1 MSYNSQIRTVRT
13 RFAPS
18 PTGYLHLGGARTAL
32 YSWAFAR
39 HHQGQFILRI
49 EDTDVERSTPEA
61 VQAIM
66 DGMHWLNL
74 DYDEGPFFQMQ
85 RMDRYKA
92 MISKLLEQGDAYL
105 CYCSTEELNQMRE
118 QQREKG
124 LRIRY
129 DGTWRPEP
137 GKTLPAVPAG
147 VNPVVRFKNPQ
158 SGAVQWDDLVKGPIS
173 INNEELDDLIIA
185 RADGTP
191 TYNFCVV
198 VDDWEMEITHVI
210 RGDDHINNTP
220 RQINI
225 LRALGGTQ
233 PVYGHIP
240 MILGPDGEKLSKR
253 HGAVSVIQYHEMGFL
268 PEAMINYLARLGWS
282 HGDDEIFS
290 RDQLVEWFDS
300 TSLSKSA
307 AQFDPEKL
315 AWVNA
320 HYMKQAPRELLASE
334 TQKRLAAIGL
344 DCKQGP
350 DLNAVLDVVVERAST
365 LVQLRDEA
373 ALFYK
378 QPALNVDELKGMVDD
393 AVMAGLTDFLTGL
406 DGAEWTVE
414 SLSGLVKNTIKT
426 HNLKMPK
433 LAMPLRLMLTGITQ
447 TPSIDKV
454 MVLMG
459 QSTVKER
466 IANGLRELQ
475 S

>member
-1 MSYNSQIRTVRT
+1 MSTSSKINTIRT

-39 HHQGQFILRI
+39 HHKGQFILRI
-49 EDTDVERSTPEA
+49 EDTDVERSTPAA

-85 RMDRYKA
+85 RMDRYRA
-92 MISKLLEQGDAYL
+92 MIDKMLAEGNAYH
-105 CYCSTEELNQMRE
+105 CYSTPDELNQMRE
-118 QQREKG
+118 QQRLKG
-124 LRIRY
+124 ERIRY

-137 GKTLPAVPAG
+137 GKTLPAIPDG
-147 VNPVVRFKNPQ
+147 IQPVVRFKNPS
-158 SGAVQWDDLVKGPIS
+158 SGVVVWDDLVKGPIS

-185 RADGTP
+185 RQDGTP

-198 VDDWEMEITHVI
+198 VDDWEMQITHVI

-225 LRALGGTQ
+225 LRALGGDQ

-253 HGAVSVIQYHEMGFL
+253 HGAVSVVQYHEEGFL

-282 HGDDEIFS
+282 HGDDELFS
-290 RDQLVEWFDS
+290 RAQLVEWFDS
-300 TSLSKSA
+300 TNMSKSA

-315 AWVNA
+315 KWVNA
-320 HYMKQAPRELLASE
+320 HYMKQADKSMLLADLTERMAKAGYSTE
-334 TQKRLAAIGL
+334 GGPALA
-344 DCKQGP
+344 D
-350 DLNAVLDVVVERAST
+350 VLDVVLERAST
-365 LVQLRDEA
+365 LVELREEANLFYREVTAPAEELQTMLDETVIA
-373 ALFYK
+373 ALKDFSSR
-378 QPALNVDELKGMVDD
+378 LDSTEMNVE
-393 AVMAGLTDFLTGL
+393 AV
-406 DGAEWTVE
+406 GA
-414 SLSGLVKNTIKT
+414 LVKEVLKV

-433 LAMPLRLMLTGITQ
+433 LAMPIRLLLTGIKQ
-447 TPSIDKV
+447 TPSVDKV
-454 MVLMG
+454 IVLLG
-459 QSTVKER
+459 KAKVQER
-466 IANGLRELQ
+466 IAAGLSQ
-475 S
+475 

>member
-1 MSYNSQIRTVRT
+1 MSTDHQNQTVRT

-39 HHQGQFILRI
+39 HHKGQFILRV

-66 DGMHWLNL
+66 DGMAWLNL

-85 RMDRYKA
+85 RMDRYRA
-92 MISKLLEQGDAYL
+92 MIDKLLEKGDAYL
-105 CYCSTEELNQMRE
+105 CYCTQEELNQMRE
-118 QQREKG
+118 KQRENG
-124 LRIRY
+124 QRIRY
-129 DGTWRPEP
+129 DGTWRPEA
-137 GKTLPAVPAG
+137 GKVLPTPPAD
-147 VNPVVRFKNPQ
+147 VKPVVRFKNPL
-158 SGAVQWDDLVKGPIS
+158 SGAVTWDDLVKGPIS
-173 INNEELDDLIIA
+173 INNEEMDDLIIA
-185 RADGTP
+185 RQDGTP

-198 VDDWEMEITHVI
+198 VDDWEMKITHVI

-225 LRALGGTQ
+225 LKALGGDQ
-233 PVYGHIP
+233 PIYGHIP

-253 HGAVSVIQYHEMGFL
+253 HGAVSVVQYHEEGFL
-268 PEAMINYLARLGWS
+268 PDAMINYLARLGWS
-282 HGDDEIFS
+282 HGDDELFG
-290 RDQLVEWFDS
+290 REQLIEWFDS
-300 TSLSKSA
+300 TNLSKSA

-315 AWVNA
+315 KWVNA
-320 HYMKQAPRELLASE
+320 HYMKQAPKEVLLSDLQ
-334 TQKRLAAIGL
+334 TRLEKEGVNAFE
-344 DCKQGP
+344 GP
-350 DLNAVLDVVVERAST
+350 KPADVLDVVLERAST

-378 QPALNVDELKGMVDD
+378 VPSVNVEELKPMLEE
-393 AVMAGLTDFLTGL
+393 AGVRAALAEFNEGL
-406 DGAEWTVE
+406 NSVEWNVE
-414 SLSGLVKNTIKT
+414 ALSGLVKTTIKN
-426 HNLKMPK
+426 HGLKMPK

-454 MVLMG
+454 MNLLG
-459 QSTVKER
+459 KHTVQTR
-466 IANGLRELQ
+466 IAQGLQ

>member
-1 MSYNSQIRTVRT
+1 MSTDHQNQTVRT

-39 HHQGQFILRI
+39 HHKGQFILRV

-66 DGMHWLNL
+66 DGMAWLNL

-85 RMDRYKA
+85 RMDRYRA
-92 MISKLLEQGDAYL
+92 MIDKLLEKGDAYL
-105 CYCSTEELNQMRE
+105 CYCTQEELNQMRE
-118 QQREKG
+118 KQRENG
-124 LRIRY
+124 QRIRY
-129 DGTWRPEP
+129 DGTWRPEA
-137 GKTLPAVPAG
+137 GKVLPTPPAD
-147 VNPVVRFKNPQ
+147 VKPVVRFKNPL
-158 SGAVQWDDLVKGPIS
+158 SGAVTWDDLVKGPIS
-173 INNEELDDLIIA
+173 INNEEMDDLIIA
-185 RADGTP
+185 RQDGTP

-198 VDDWEMEITHVI
+198 VDDWEMKITHVI

-225 LRALGGTQ
+225 LKALGGDQ
-233 PVYGHIP
+233 PIYGHIP

-253 HGAVSVIQYHEMGFL
+253 HGAVSVVQYHEEGFL
-268 PEAMINYLARLGWS
+268 PDAMINYLARLGWS
-282 HGDDEIFS
+282 HGDDELFS
-290 RDQLVEWFDS
+290 REQLIEWFDS
-300 TSLSKSA
+300 TNLSKSA

-315 AWVNA
+315 KWVNA
-320 HYMKQAPRELLASE
+320 HYMKQASKEVLLSDLQ
-334 TQKRLAAIGL
+334 TRLEKEGVNAFE
-344 DCKQGP
+344 GP
-350 DLNAVLDVVVERAST
+350 KLADVLDVVLERAST

-378 QPALNVDELKGMVDD
+378 VPSVNVEELKPMLEE
-393 AVMAGLTDFLTGL
+393 AGVRAALAEFNEGL
-406 DGAEWTVE
+406 NSVEWNVE
-414 SLSGLVKNTIKT
+414 ALSGLVKTTIKN
-426 HNLKMPK
+426 HGLKMPK

-454 MVLMG
+454 MNLLG
-459 QSTVKER
+459 KHTVQTR
-466 IANGLRELQ
+466 IAQGLQ

>member
-1 MSYNSQIRTVRT
+1 MSTDHQNQTVRT

-39 HHQGQFILRI
+39 HHKGQFILRV

-66 DGMHWLNL
+66 DGMAWLNL

-85 RMDRYKA
+85 RMDRYRA
-92 MISKLLEQGDAYL
+92 MIDKLLEKGDAYL
-105 CYCSTEELNQMRE
+105 CYCTQEELNQMRE
-118 QQREKG
+118 KQRENG
-124 LRIRY
+124 QRIRY
-129 DGTWRPEP
+129 DGTWRPEA
-137 GKTLPAVPAG
+137 GKVLPTPPAD
-147 VNPVVRFKNPQ
+147 VKPVVRFKNPL
-158 SGAVQWDDLVKGPIS
+158 SGAVTWDDLVKGPIS
-173 INNEELDDLIIA
+173 INNEEMDDLIIA
-185 RADGTP
+185 RQDGTP

-198 VDDWEMEITHVI
+198 VDDWEMKITHVI

-225 LRALGGTQ
+225 LKALGGDQ
-233 PVYGHIP
+233 PIYGHIP

-253 HGAVSVIQYHEMGFL
+253 HGAVSVIQYHEEGFL
-268 PEAMINYLARLGWS
+268 PDAMINYLARLGWS
-282 HGDDEIFS
+282 HGDDELFS
-290 RDQLVEWFDS
+290 REQLIEWFDS
-300 TSLSKSA
+300 TNLSKSA

-315 AWVNA
+315 KWVNA
-320 HYMKQAPRELLASE
+320 HYMKQAPKEVLLSDLQ
-334 TQKRLAAIGL
+334 TRLEKEGVNAFE
-344 DCKQGP
+344 GP
-350 DLNAVLDVVVERAST
+350 KLADVLDVVLERAST

-378 QPALNVDELKGMVDD
+378 VPSVNVEELKPMLEE
-393 AVMAGLTDFLTGL
+393 AGVRAALAEFNEGL
-406 DGAEWTVE
+406 NSVEWNVE
-414 SLSGLVKNTIKT
+414 ALSGLVKTTIKN
-426 HNLKMPK
+426 HGLKMPK

-454 MVLMG
+454 MNLLG
-459 QSTVKER
+459 KHTVQTR
-466 IANGLRELQ
+466 IAQGLQ

>member
-1 MSYNSQIRTVRT
+1 MSTSSQIRTVRT

-74 DYDEGPFFQMQ
+74 DYDEGPFFQMK

-92 MISKLLEQGDAYL
+92 MISRLLEQGDAYL
-105 CYCSTEELNQMRE
+105 CYCSPDELNQMRE
-118 QQREKG
+118 QQRQNG
-124 LRIRY
+124 LRMKY

-137 GKTLPAVPAG
+137 GKILPQAPAG
-147 VNPVVRFKNPQ
+147 VDPVVRFKNPLT
-158 SGAVQWDDLVKGPIS
+158 GAVQWDDLVKGPIS

-225 LRALGGTQ
+225 LKALGGEQ

-240 MILGPDGEKLSKR
+240 MILGADGEKLSKR
-253 HGAVSVIQYHEMGFL
+253 HGAVSVIQYDDMGYL

-282 HGDDEIFS
+282 HGDDELFS
-290 RDQLVEWFDS
+290 REQLVQWFDS

-320 HYMKQAPRELLASE
+320 HYMKQAPKAQLLQE
-334 TQKRLAAIGL
+334 TAKRLAAT
-344 DCKQGP
+344 DVDTSQGP
-350 DLNAVLDVVVERAST
+350 ALDAVLDVVLERAST

-373 ALFYK
+373 ALFYRT
-378 QPALNVDELKGMVDD
+378 PVIDPTVLEPMLDEATRAALAEFASN
-393 AVMAGLTDFLTGL
+393 L
-406 DGAEWTVE
+406 DNAEWNAE
-414 SLSGLVKNTIKT
+414 ALSALVKTVIKT

-433 LAMPLRLMLTGITQ
+433 LAMPLRVMLTGITQ

-454 MVLMG
+454 MVLLG
-459 QSTVKER
+459 KATVKAR
-466 IANGLRELQ
+466 IAEGLK
-475 S
+475 